1 MRFDLTDLR
10 LFDAVVRAGS
20 ISGGAE
26 RMHMALASA
35 SARVSGMEAAL
46 GIALFNRSRRGV
58 EPTAA
63 GLALLHH
70 ARAITAQVEQMRGE
84 LLSFS
89 SGLKGEIRMLSNTAG
104 LVELVP
110 AALRVFLAS
119 HPGVDI
125 DIEERTSAEI
135 VEAIGAGMAEFG
147 VIAATADLAEL
158 ETRTLG
164 VDRLVAVTARSSAL
178 AARPEIGFS
187 ELIGEPFVG
196 LAGGALTDH
205 LARQAARLGR
215 RIAYRV
221 RLRSFDAVARLVE
234 AGIGVGV
241 LPQAAVERYG
251 SPHLVALRLSDG
263 WADRHLVVCAKS
275 LAGLSMHSRLL
286 IDELQRQGMATHG
299 PGDET
304 KYTGYLPHNP

>member
-10 LFDAVVRAGS
+10 LFEAVVRAGS

-35 SARVSGMEAAL
+35 SARVSGMEAVL
-46 GIALFNRSRRGV
+46 GAALFSRSRRGV

-63 GLALLHH
+63 GRALLHH
-70 ARAITAQVEQMRGE
+70 ARTITAQVEQMRSE
-84 LLSFS
+84 LLAFS
-89 SGLKGEIRMLSNTAG
+89 AGLKGEIRILSNTAG

-110 AALRVFLAS
+110 AALRVFLAN

-125 DIEERTSAEI
+125 DIEERTSTEI
-135 VEAIGAGMAEFG
+135 VEAIGAGLADFG
-147 VIAATADLAEL
+147 VIAATADLAAL
-158 ETRTLG
+158 ETRSLG
-164 VDRLVAVTARSSAL
+164 VDRLVAITAGTSPL
-178 AARPEIGFS
+178 AARPEIGFA

-205 LARQAARLGR
+205 LARHAARLGR

-241 LPQAAVERYG
+241 LPLAAVERYG
-251 SPHLVALRLSDG
+251 SPHLAVLRLSDG
-263 WADRHLVVCAKS
+263 WADRHLVVCARS
-275 LAGLSMHSRLL
+275 LADLSMHARLL
-286 IDELQRQGMATHG
+286 IDELERQGAS
-299 PGDET
+299 PRD
-304 KYTGYLPHNP
+304 PNS